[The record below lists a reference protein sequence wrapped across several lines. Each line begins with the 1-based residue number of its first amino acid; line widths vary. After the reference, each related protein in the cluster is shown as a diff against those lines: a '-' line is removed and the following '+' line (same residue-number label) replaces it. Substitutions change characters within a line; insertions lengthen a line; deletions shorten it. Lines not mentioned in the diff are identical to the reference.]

1 MDQSAP
7 ENAIFGPFRV
17 TFSKI
22 SKTVFKLVRTYELV
36 AEIQSACESKN
47 TLLSIAQWDLLTVK

>member
-22 SKTVFKLVRTYELV
+22 YKTVFKLVGTYELV
-36 AEIQSACESKN
+36 AEIHSACESKN
-47 TLLSIAQWDLLTVK
+47 TL